1 MEQTFFAKKSKF
13 CVGRG
18 RAAANNRG
26 VARGGFQ
33 GFRNPPPPPSPIF
46 TAILSQQEC
55 NGLAIPEM
63 LRFVLSLQLVIVF
76 TAGPAFEDLFNTCIS
91 FLLDINTV
99 HTNVNKETI
108 EYLLKL
114 TSK

>member
-1 MEQTFFAKKSKF
+1 MFDVYYKQLPNHPNDRKISAKS
-13 CVGRG
+13 
-18 RAAANNRG
+18 RG

-33 GFRNPPPPPSPIF
+33 GFRNPPSPIF

-55 NGLAIPEM
+55 NGLAIPEI

-76 TAGPAFEDLFNTCIS
+76 TAGPAFEDLFNTCIW

-99 HTNVNKETI
+99 RTNVKKETI

-114 TSK
+114 TSM